1 MLGEATLLASQDRRQ
16 DWSLKDP
23 GLMRER
29 LGRTAAFACSQATP
43 LKSADRRF
51 AGSTAQQKTKSFK
64 RASAT
69 NQNQRETA
77 VLLMFGIF
85 LTRET
90 TLVDAELEIRGK
102 RQGALILAKKRDP
115 PDFQT
120 ARTTLNISNLVPK

>member
-1 MLGEATLLASQDRRQ
+1 
-16 DWSLKDP
+16 
-23 GLMRER
+23 MRER

-77 VLLMFGIF
+77 VLLMFGMV
-85 LTRET
+85 LTRDT
-90 TLVDAELEIRGK
+90 TLGDVESRYEGNGRAPSSWLKKEILWTPKFLE
-102 RQGALILAKKRDP
+102 QP
-115 PDFQT
+115 
-120 ARTTLNISNLVPK
+120 